1 MRSQLATRMNYE
13 PLIEGNYYHIYNC
26 GNNKE
31 DIFIEAK
38 NYDYFFMLIKKHI
51 LPCADILAYCLL
63 KNHFHLLVYLHSD
76 AESKHISQQFSNFF
90 NAYAKAINK
99 SYNRTGSLFK
109 DRFSRIKIDDE
120 TYLKSLI
127 VYIHT
132 NPTHHQ
138 FLDDFKDY
146 KYSSYNSIISYK
158 PTLLN
163 RDFVLNLFEDRD
175 NFNYVHN
182 NKQLQIQEELLLE

>member
-1 MRSQLATRMNYE
+1 MNYE

-31 DIFIEAK
+31 NIFIEER
-38 NYDYFFMLIKKHI
+38 NYAYFLILLKKHV
-51 LPCADILAYCLL
+51 LPCSDVLAFCLL
-63 KNHFHLLVYLHSD
+63 KNHFHLLVYLK
-76 AESKHISQQFSNFF
+76 ENFETKTISQCYSNFF

-99 SYNRTGSLFK
+99 TYDRTGSLFK
-109 DRFSRIKIDDE
+109 DRFSRIKITDE

-138 FLDDFKDY
+138 FTDDF
-146 KYSSYNSIISYK
+146 
-158 PTLLN
+158 
-163 RDFVLNLFEDRD
+163 RG
-175 NFNYVHN
+175 
-182 NKQLQIQEELLLE
+182 